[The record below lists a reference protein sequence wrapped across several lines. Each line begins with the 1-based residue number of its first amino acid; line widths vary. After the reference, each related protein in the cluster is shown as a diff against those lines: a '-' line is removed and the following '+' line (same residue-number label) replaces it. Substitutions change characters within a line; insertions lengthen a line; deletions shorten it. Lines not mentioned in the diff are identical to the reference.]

1 MEILRI
7 LSEFLTKE
15 YGGGAFGKILE
26 LLAKNNF
33 DIKRTLSSLNPDTV
47 APIIK
52 EFLNAA
58 PAAKKETSSF
68 NGKGFG
74 VSPIENIADKHV
86 IYTLNKHFGG

>member
-15 YGGGAFGKILE
+15 YGGGALGKILE
-26 LLAKNNF
+26 LLYKNDF
-33 DIKRTLSSLNPDTV
+33 DVKKTLSSLRPDTV

-52 EFLNAA
+52 EFLNSAGN
-58 PAAKKETSSF
+58 AKKETPSF

-74 VSPIENIADKHV
+74 VSPVADIADETIIH
-86 IYTLNKHFGG
+86 TLNKYLG